1 MRAVRLRRRVVKR
14 QVVTALYPATLV
26 GYSYDFAVTLQCG
39 LSVYV
44 KGQRLAGGL
53 TPSFNQRIGAVMR
66 EVLAALLE
74 PALSEEEYNDEYAL
88 YRDEWGRGRALR
100 RRLDTVMVKEPYSL
114 IFGKTMCSLLP
125 YPCRAPRLP
134 SPHLLV
140 RGRALRL
147 PPDPPHL
154 LRAGPPVRRSRRCA
168 ESSLEGPRR
177 LRALRVA
184 GRGQRG
190 PRRRAGAG

>member
-1 MRAVRLRRRVVKR
+1 MVKR

-44 KGQRLAGGL
+44 KGQRPAGGL

-88 YRDEWGRGRALR
+88 YRDEWG
-100 RRLDTVMVKEPYSL
+100 
-114 IFGKTMCSLLP
+114 
-125 YPCRAPRLP
+125 
-134 SPHLLV
+134 
-140 RGRALRL
+140 
-147 PPDPPHL
+147 
-154 LRAGPPVRRSRRCA
+154 
-168 ESSLEGPRR
+168 
-177 LRALRVA
+177 
-184 GRGQRG
+184 
-190 PRRRAGAG
+190 AGAR